1 MGPMPE
7 GAPQPASPL
16 RILVAEDESALLEVT
31 TEVLGRAGFEVVQAE
46 NGALALERFA
56 EAPDSFAL
64 VILDFSM
71 PIMDGAQCLA
81 SLREIRPEVKVLLTS
96 GHGHLEDTLD
106 PSLLAGCLQK
116 PYRIHELID
125 AVKRILEGQG

>member
-16 RILVAEDESALLEVT
+16 RILIAEDEASLLEVT
-31 TEVLGRAGFEVVQAE
+31 TEVLDRAGFEVVPAE

-71 PIMDGAQCLA
+71 PVMDGAQCLA
-81 SLREIRPEVKVLLTS
+81 RLRELRPDVKVLLTS
-96 GHGHLEDTLD
+96 GHGNLEDSLD

-125 AVKRILEGQG
+125 AVKGILEGRG